1 MAEGVVALLILK
13 LGLALGRETSIL
25 GAKKLFHEAT
35 ALSRLFQG
43 IREVKEELEGMQSF
57 LRGAERFKDTDET
70 TANFIKK
77 IRDLAFEIEDIVDEF
92 TYMLEDRSHGG
103 LASKIVKSIRHI
115 KAWRHLASKLEY
127 IKLKIESA
135 DRRKVTY
142 DMRGISSV
150 AGNIDDC
157 STSSGNF
164 AREEDLVGIGKNGEL
179 LTHWL
184 KNNLEQQRSII
195 TTVWGMGGVGKTT
208 LVAYVYYAVKTEF
221 DAAGWVTVSKS
232 YLIEDLLKQII
243 RGFINN
249 DPQED
254 LYNHIDFSTMR
265 ITNLIEHIRNYLHG
279 KRYVLILDD
288 VWAVDV
294 WFKIRAAFPSDS
306 TGRFVITSRIHE
318 VALLAT
324 GNCIIQLEPLGP
336 QHSWELFCKE
346 AFWKNEEKVC
356 PPELEIVAQKL
367 LDRCSGLPIAIACLG
382 RLLSFKE
389 PSYDVWENLYKD
401 VQSQLTN
408 NVILDINVVLKVSL
422 EELPHDLKNCFLH
435 CTMFPEDY
443 LMPRKRLVRHWLTAG
458 FIRETSNK
466 TMEEVANDYLHKLVN
481 RSLLQVVERNR
492 NGEVHTCRMHDIIRI
507 LALAKSEEEHFGRVY
522 DGSMA
527 FLAEGT
533 RRLSFQS
540 SNINQLSRSG
550 APHLRHLYVFGSS
563 LSIDSLAPFLKS
575 LKLLSSLDLQ
585 GVNIKSLPHVVF
597 NLYNLRFLG
606 LRDTNIEV
614 IPRLI
619 GRLRHLEVLDARYT
633 KLMTLPKDIVQL
645 RKLRYLNVDMIP
657 EEADKRV
664 VFFSGIRVPTGIV
677 QLTSLQ
683 TLQMV
688 DANSE
693 ILRHIGSLTQLRA
706 FAVSK
711 VRKEHCVYLCNAIMK
726 MSHLFQLKIKGIDE
740 KEILQLEE
748 LHMPPALSTLS
759 LGGQLSA
766 NSLPHLVVLSNK
778 SSCNITRLSLAFS
791 KLSEDSFSCLL
802 NLDSLCELHLL
813 KAYEGNR
820 LYFHATSFPKLKRLL
835 IWDAPCLNKVEIEQ
849 GAMPRLVKLILRD
862 LPKLKTL
869 PHGIEHL
876 RVLEELEVR
885 DTSEELIEKLRQ
897 KGQDIGCKAHK
908 SIGHIK
914 RISIHGTR

>member
-43 IREVKEELEGMQSF
+43 IHEVKEELEGMQSF

-103 LASKIVKSIRHI
+103 LASQIVKSIRHI
-115 KAWRHLASKLEY
+115 KAWRHLASKLEC

-135 DRRKVTY
+135 DRRKVRY
-142 DMRGISSV
+142 DMRGISRV
-150 AGNIDDC
+150 AGTIDDC
-157 STSSGNF
+157 SISSGNF

-179 LTHWL
+179 LTQWL

-232 YLIEDLLKQII
+232 YQIEDLLKQII

-249 DPQED
+249 DPQGD
-254 LYNHIDFSTMR
+254 LYNHIDFSTMT
-265 ITNLIEHIRNYLHG
+265 ITNLFEHIRNYLHG

-389 PSYDVWENLYKD
+389 PSNDVWENLYKD

-458 FIRETSNK
+458 FIRETNNK
-466 TMEEVANDYLHKLVN
+466 TMEDVANDYLHKLIN

-492 NGEVHTCRMHDIIRI
+492 NGEVNTCRMHDIIRI
-507 LALAKSEEEHFGRVY
+507 LGLAKSEECFCRVY
-522 DGSMA
+522 DGSRA
-527 FLAEGT
+527 FLAEGI
-533 RRLSFQS
+533 RRLSIQS
-540 SNINQLSRSG
+540 SNVNQLSQSG
-550 APHLRHLYVFGSS
+550 APHLRHLYIFGSG
-563 LSIDSLAPFLKS
+563 LSIDSLTPFLKS
-575 LKLLSSLDLQ
+575 FSLLSSLDLQ
-585 GVNIKSLPHVVF
+585 GVNMKSLPHVVF
-597 NLYNLRFLG
+597 KLYNLRFLG
-606 LRDTNIEV
+606 LRDTDIAI
-614 IPRLI
+614 IPRSI
-619 GRLRHLEVLDARYT
+619 GRLRHLEVLDARNT

-645 RKLRYLNVDMIP
+645 QKLRYLNVDTIP
-657 EEADKRV
+657 EEADRKV
-664 VFFSGIRVPTGIV
+664 VFFGGIRVPTGIE
-677 QLTSLQ
+677 QLTRLQ
-683 TLQMV
+683 TLQLV
-688 DANSE
+688 EASTE
-693 ILRHIGSLTQLRA
+693 TLCHIGSLTQLRA
-706 FAVSK
+706 FAVNK
-711 VRKEHCVYLCNAIMK
+711 VRNEHCVHLCNAIMK
-726 MSHLFQLKIKGIDE
+726 MSHLVQLKIKGIDE
-740 KEILQLEE
+740 NEILQLEE
-748 LHMPPALSTLS
+748 LHIPPTLSTLS
-759 LGGQLSA
+759 LGGQLSGK
-766 NSLPHLVVLSNK
+766 SLPHLILSHK
-778 SSCNITRLSLAFS
+778 SSSNITRLSLTFS

-802 NLDSLCELHLL
+802 NLDSLYVLHLL
-813 KAYEGNR
+813 KAWEGNR

-835 IWDAPCLNKVEIEQ
+835 IWDAPYLNEIEIEQ
-849 GAMPRLVKLILRD
+849 GAMPRLVKLVLRD

-876 RVLEELEVR
+876 RVLEELELR
-885 DTSEELIEKLRQ
+885 DTSEELIEKLQQ
-897 KGQDIGCKAHK
+897 KGQHMACEAHK
-908 SIGHIK
+908 SIDHIK
-914 RISIHGTR
+914 SISIHGTR